1 MLLDISCKCSIKWQD
16 VLIILSQEGDGAYLK
31 GDTCLKGAGAYNSG
45 QTKTFALRMTL
56 TCLSQTNETCNINI
70 KTKLR
75 SKVHCV
81 SFSNNEMCV
90 YFGGGGGTLG
100 IFGIF
105 FIRLQ
110 IKNMYVC
117 MYVCTFV
124 TLEPIS
130 RFEKA

>member
-90 YFGGGGGTLG
+90 YFGGGGGY
-100 IFGIF
+100 FRNFWNF
-105 FIRLQ
+105 FY
-110 IKNMYVC
+110 KTPNKKHVCMYVC
-117 MYVCTFV
+117 MYLCDPGTHF
-124 TLEPIS
+124 
-130 RFEKA
+130 